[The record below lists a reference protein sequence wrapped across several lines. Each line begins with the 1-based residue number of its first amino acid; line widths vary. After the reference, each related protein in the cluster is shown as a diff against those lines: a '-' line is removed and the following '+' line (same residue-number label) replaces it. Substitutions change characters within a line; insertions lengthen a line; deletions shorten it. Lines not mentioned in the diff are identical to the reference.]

1 MRIAYLD
8 ESGTPEE
15 TGGTSHFV
23 LLALS
28 INAQTWKE
36 KDRVI
41 SAIKATFG
49 LEQGEIHAA
58 WMARRYLEQE
68 RIAGF
73 AAMGRAQRRAEVKA
87 ARNHALVRKAAIQ
100 GPAAVK
106 WMRKNFEKTDDYIH
120 LTLDERREFLRKIAD
135 AVAQWPD
142 ARIFAECTEKAAYAK
157 IPGPTRP
164 LFDEAF
170 DQVVTRFHHFLRQ
183 LTPLDYGMLVQDHNE
198 TVADRLTQ
206 LMRRF
211 HREGTRWTARI
222 PFLVETPL
230 FVDSRLTS
238 LVQVAD
244 LCAYAFRRYVE
255 NNEIDLFDRVFPSV
269 DEAGGR
275 RVGARHYRGA
285 KACPCRICQEH

>member
-8 ESGTPEE
+8 ESGTPEL

-28 INAQTWKE
+28 ISAQTWKE
-36 KDRVI
+36 KDTDI
-41 SAIKATFG
+41 GAIKASVG
-49 LEQGEIHAA
+49 LEQAEIHAA

-73 AAMGRAQRRAEVKA
+73 AGMDHGQRRAEVKKV
-87 ARNHALVRKAAIQ
+87 REEALVRKVALHGPTAA
-100 GPAAVK
+100 K
-106 WMRKNFEKTDDYIH
+106 ELRKNFAKTEAYVH
-120 LTLDERREFLRKIAD
+120 LTLDERREVLGQVATAIGAWAD
-135 AVAQWPD
+135 A
-142 ARIFAECTEKAAYAK
+142 RLFAECTDKDAYGKLPPPA
-157 IPGPTRP
+157 RP
-164 LFDEAF
+164 LYDEAF
-170 DQVVTRFHHFLRQ
+170 DQVVTRFHHCLRRG
-183 LTPLDYGMLVQDHNE
+183 PEYGMLVQDHNE

-211 HREGTRWTARI
+211 HLEGTRWTSRI
-222 PFLVETPL
+222 PYLVETPL

-255 NNEIDLFDRVFPSV
+255 NNETNLFDRVFPRV
-269 DEAGGR
+269 DEVGGR

-285 KACPCRICQEH
+285 RPCRCQICQAH